1 MTDLKCRVRCCGLD
15 LSIPADLADSRDYDA
30 IKDYMREAVK
40 AHLFCQAIAL
50 KLTNEMSEET
60 KRTMRQAGY
69 LQSIKVDVEAEI
81 QKEFHE
87 FMGASELKG
96 E

>member
-1 MTDLKCRVRCCGLD
+1 MTDLKCKVVCCGLEM
-15 LSIPADLADSRDYDA
+15 SIPADLADSRDVEA
-30 IKDYMREAVK
+30 IKGYMRDAVE
-40 AHLFCQAIAL
+40 AHLYCQSIAAG
-50 KLTNEMSEET
+50 LTNEMPEEN
-60 KRTMRQAGY
+60 KRAMRQAGY
-69 LQSIKVDVEAEI
+69 IQSIKVDVEAEI